1 MLPLTTVTLIVNGLM
16 LTLAIGSLFIIL
28 WQDARRDSNIHFSIF
43 MLTMVLWSS
52 GSILGR
58 ATAQISVD
66 EDITLIGLRILE
78 VGFAGACIS
87 IYALSATLT
96 QTRSTFFWATVLA
109 GIIILIGYQFFLA
122 ALDVEFQYEIGENGL
137 LMYTFPR
144 VNHLLYLLFSF
155 GTFFIVWQNLSKI
168 KQPTLSFGLLLFS
181 LGQTASLLSPRLRA
195 LAIAEDTST
204 LAAISVSYAFVRS
217 QVMAPLLGR
226 SKQLEV
232 VRDVGLAI
240 TSRVHSGEV
249 LDTIAGQAAYLLQG
263 DGSAIYLKRDQ
274 YLVLEAVHNIPRKF
288 IGTTLKL
295 SEGVVGQVATQREGI
310 LINDYRNEWSGV
322 PDMPLAFET
331 FGALVCVPLIFR
343 DDIVG
348 VLLVVEGRDGRLFD
362 QEDMHL
368 LQLLGPQ
375 AAVAITTSRLF
386 DRQRALTNELTTAK
400 TQLETVLI
408 STENPVIA
416 VDRKLRV
423 IFANPAAISLISPKN
438 QLTNFTG
445 KCLLDFVD
453 RKLLPQDARTL
464 LHDLRMVRSHI
475 YEINTN
481 SHDYLCHVAQLEK
494 PSKGWVAVLNDV
506 TKLKEVDR
514 LKSQMVR
521 MTSHDLKNPLF
532 AIMTYMELLEDDGA
546 EIFTDDI
553 HGHVKAIWKQLERMQ
568 RIISGILDLE
578 KVQSG
583 APPMERCDL
592 DSILRSIVR
601 EMEDLAESKHIKLE
615 SRLADT
621 LPTVM
626 GDGEQLRQAIAN
638 LVDNA
643 IKFTPEHGTIWVH
656 SEVKESTIVI
666 SVQDTGIGIPKH
678 AQSQVFDRFF
688 RVKRT
693 ESEMQN
699 VHGSGLGLSLVKAV
713 VDHHKGRIWL
723 RSEENK
729 GTTFYITLPIA
740 KEPERQL
747 ASL

>member
-28 WQDARRDSNIHFSIF
+28 WQDSRRDSNIYFSIF
-43 MLTMVLWSS
+43 MLAMVLWAS
-52 GSILGR
+52 GSLLGR
-58 ATAQISVD
+58 ATAQISID
-66 EDITLIGLRILE
+66 ENLTLVGLRLLE
-78 VGFAGACIS
+78 VGFAGACLS

-96 QTRSTFFWATVLA
+96 QTRSTLFWATVLA
-109 GIIILIGYQFFLA
+109 GIIILIGYQIFLA
-122 ALDVEFQYEIGENGL
+122 ALDVSFQYDIDEQGL
-137 LMYTFPR
+137 LTFTFPR
-144 VNHLLYLLFSF
+144 VNHLLYLVFSI

-181 LGQTASLLSPRLRA
+181 FGQIASLLSPRLRA

-204 LAAISVSYAFVRS
+204 LAALSISYAFVRS

-240 TSRVHSGEV
+240 TSRVHSEEV
-249 LDTIAGQAAYLLQG
+249 LDTIAAQAANLLQG

-274 YLVLEAVHNIPRKF
+274 YLVLETVHNIPRKF

-295 SEGVVGQVATQREGI
+295 SEGVAGKVATQREGL
-310 LINDYRNEWSGV
+310 LINDYRHSWSGT

-375 AAVAITTSRLF
+375 AAVAITNSRLF
-386 DRQRALTNELTTAK
+386 DRQRALTDELTIAK

-423 IFANPAAISLISPKN
+423 IFANPAAISLISSDN
-438 QLTNFTG
+438 HLTSITG
-445 KCLLDFVD
+445 QGLLDFVD
-453 RKLLPQDARTL
+453 KSLLPQNARTL

-481 SHDYLCHVAQLEK
+481 DHDYLCHVAQLEK
-494 PSKGWVAVLNDV
+494 PNHGWVAVLNDV
-506 TKLKEVDR
+506 TKLKQVDR

-532 AIMTYMELLEDDGA
+532 AIMTYMQLLEDDG
-546 EIFTDDI
+546 EKIFTDDI
-553 HGHVKAIWKQLERMQ
+553 HGHVKAIWKQLDRMQ

-583 APPMERCDL
+583 APPMESCDL
-592 DSILRSIVR
+592 GLILRTIVR
-601 EMEDLAESKHIKLE
+601 EMEDLSVSKHIKLE
-615 SRLADT
+615 SSLAEN
-621 LPTVM
+621 LPPVM
-626 GDGEQLRQAIAN
+626 GDGEQLRQAIVN
-638 LVDNA
+638 LIDNA
-643 IKFTPEHGTIWVH
+643 IKFTPEHGSIWVR
-656 SEVKESTIVI
+656 SELKDNTIVI
-666 SVQDTGIGIPKH
+666 SVQDNGIGIPKH

-688 RVKRT
+688 RVKRADSPT
-693 ESEMQN
+693 LDAR
-699 VHGSGLGLSLVKAV
+699 GSGLGLSLVKAV
-713 VDHHKGRIWL
+713 IDHHKGRIWL

-729 GTTFYITLPIA
+729 GTTFFITLPIA
-740 KEPERQL
+740 KEAERQL